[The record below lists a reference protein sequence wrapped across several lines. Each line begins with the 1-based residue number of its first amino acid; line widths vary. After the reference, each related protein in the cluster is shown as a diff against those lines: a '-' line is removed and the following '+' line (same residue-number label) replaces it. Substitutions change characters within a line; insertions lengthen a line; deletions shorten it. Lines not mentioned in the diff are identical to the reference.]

1 MRRSEASEPIKTPK
15 STVASVGEASGS
27 GGVARTANNLLEGWE
42 TTFGSG
48 SIDSLN
54 DRRNPIALDSP
65 FVQQTKDKIR
75 ELVSEIT
82 RFSQKPVSPSEFLQY
97 AFPRILTAMG
107 ADGIAMWAW
116 RGEKIWNLVQA
127 RGLATE
133 LTADSGATTRSHSS
147 HATSSH
153 LLEDL
158 DEIELQLAQ
167 AAESTSASRS
177 TSPSISSPSTS
188 SAILPSAGHERLLSE
203 ARNER
208 QPVLIPPRDATINS
222 QRAPNPTSQ
231 FVMLVPIAVP
241 MNDGELWLEIFQHP
255 SGGLASQRGYLRFA
269 AQMAEIIS
277 EFLKSFR
284 MRILEHDQEFLLT
297 AQVLLDRSLQSQPR
311 GRSMSAILGC
321 IRDNVGAD
329 HVFWLHRNSHKQA
342 WRVKGIAG
350 LEKIDRRVAGIDITE
365 QFANSLKEVA
375 SGVCEYQL
383 NGGVN
388 ENGLSRTALAEEQR
402 FCETFGLR
410 HGVWIDPNAVR
421 PDRPLRSQ
429 TLLEE
434 LLPDIGD
441 ATDRS
446 SKIESSHSS
455 KDALIIVWADDSP
468 QPANGIVQ
476 SSLLF
481 RLGRNIV
488 EPNAKHGN
496 RLTSF
501 AKASL
506 RSMVSQW
513 GIFLSCM
520 IALTGILAIPVPVM
534 VESSAVLVPVDIE
547 ELYAPMDGV
556 VERVLVH
563 PGQRV
568 EPGTPLVQLQ
578 STSLAAEREK
588 SRASIIQQEQRLAD
602 LDNRL
607 LRDRGLAPIERDSLE
622 TERDTIRIA
631 LQYEQKALDLIDQ
644 QWEQLTIRAKS
655 AAIVET
661 WQVEESLNGRP
672 VRMGQWL
679 FSLRSP
685 TTKWELEA
693 KIPERNLDEII
704 RSHNNSQ
711 STSFAR
717 LIASPKEKWT
727 IQSKPP
733 ASWRSL
739 QQQPGDALPMY
750 LVRFQLGDDF
760 PDSLAMAGA
769 TARISVSSG
778 KASLAWALSKDFV
791 ETFLMRVRMWLP

>member
-15 STVASVGEASGS
+15 STVASVGEASGG
-27 GGVARTANNLLEGWE
+27 GGVARSANKLLEGWE
-42 TTFGSG
+42 TNFGSG

-54 DRRNPIALDSP
+54 DRRNPVALDSP

-82 RFSQKPVSPSEFLQY
+82 RFSQKPVSPSEFIQY

-107 ADGIAMWAW
+107 ADGIAIWAW
-116 RGEKIWNLVQA
+116 RGERIWNLVQA

-133 LTADSGATTRSHSS
+133 LTADSGATASSRSM

-158 DEIELQLAQ
+158 DQIELQLVQ
-167 AAESTSASRS
+167 AAESASI
-177 TSPSISSPSTS
+177 T
-188 SAILPSAGHERLLSE
+188 SAILPSVGHERLLSE
-203 ARNER
+203 ARTER

-231 FVMLVPIAVP
+231 FVMLVPITVP
-241 MNDGELWLEIFQHP
+241 MSDGELWLEIFQHP

-269 AQMAEIIS
+269 AQMAEVIS
-277 EFLKSFR
+277 EFLKTFR

-297 AQVLLDRSLQSQPR
+297 AQMLLDRSLRSQSR
-311 GRSMSAILGC
+311 SSSMSTILGC

-329 HVFWLHRNSHKQA
+329 HVFWLHRRSHKQA
-342 WRVKGIAG
+342 WRVKGVAG
-350 LEKIDRRVAGIDITE
+350 LEKIDRRVAGVDITE
-365 QFANSLKEVA
+365 QFANRLKDVA
-375 SGVCEYQL
+375 NVVREYPLSGGE
-383 NGGVN
+383 N
-388 ENGLSRTALAEEQR
+388 ENGSSNPVLAEEQR

-410 HGVWIDPNAVR
+410 HGVWIDPNAGR

-434 LLPDIGD
+434 LLPDVGD
-441 ATDRS
+441 ATDHS
-446 SKIESSHSS
+446 SSAFQAESSHSS
-455 KDALIIVWADDSP
+455 NDALIIVWADDSP

-488 EPNAKHGN
+488 EPNAKSGN
-496 RLTSF
+496 RITSF
-501 AKASL
+501 AKACLKSI
-506 RSMVSQW
+506 VSQW
-513 GIFLSCM
+513 GIFLLCM
-520 IALTGILAIPVPVM
+520 FALTGILAIPVPVM

-556 VERVLVH
+556 VERVLVQH
-563 PGQRV
+563 GQRV

-622 TERDTIRIA
+622 TERETIRLA
-631 LQYEQKALDLIDQ
+631 LQYEKKALDLIDQ

-661 WQVEESLNGRP
+661 WQVDESLNGRP

-685 TTKWELEA
+685 TTRWELEA
-693 KIPERNLDEII
+693 KIPERNLDEIT
-704 RSHNNSQ
+704 RSHNNSH

-727 IQSKPP
+727 IQSKSPE
-733 ASWRSL
+733 SWRSL

-750 LVRFQLGDDF
+750 LVRFQVSDDF

>member
-15 STVASVGEASGS
+15 STVANAGDASSG
-27 GGVARTANNLLEGWE
+27 GGVARSASKLLEGWE

-54 DRRNPIALDSP
+54 DRRNPVALDSP

-82 RFSQKPVSPSEFLQY
+82 RFSQKPVSPSEFIQY

-107 ADGIAMWAW
+107 ADGIAIWAW
-116 RGEKIWNLVQA
+116 RGERIWNLVQA
-127 RGLATE
+127 RGLAME
-133 LTADSGATTRSHSS
+133 LTSDSGASVSS
-147 HATSSH
+147 EVSDVDGSH

-158 DEIELQLAQ
+158 DQIELQLAQ
-167 AAESTSASRS
+167 AAEPT
-177 TSPSISSPSTS
+177 PTS
-188 SAILPSAGHERLLSE
+188 SAILPSSSHERLLNE

-231 FVMLVPIAVP
+231 IVMLVPISVP

-269 AQMAEIIS
+269 AQMAELIS
-277 EFLKSFR
+277 EFLKTFR

-297 AQVLLDRSLQSQPR
+297 AQKLLDRSLQSQPR
-311 GRSMSAILGC
+311 GRSMSTILGC

-329 HVFWLHRNSHKQA
+329 HVFWLHRRSHRQA
-342 WRVKGIAG
+342 WRVKSIAG
-350 LEKIDRRVAGIDITE
+350 LDKIDRRVVGIDITE
-365 QFANSLKEVA
+365 DFANSLRDVTN
-375 SGVCEYQL
+375 GIREYQL
-383 NGGVN
+383 SGEEN
-388 ENGLSRTALAEEQR
+388 ENRSSSPALAEERR
-402 FCETFGLR
+402 FRETFSLR
-410 HGVWIDPNAVR
+410 HGVWFDPNAVR

-429 TLLEE
+429 TLIEE
-434 LLPDIGD
+434 LLPDVGD
-441 ATDRS
+441 ATYDSSAALKTEFSRS
-446 SKIESSHSS
+446 SN
-455 KDALIIVWADDSP
+455 DALIIVWADDSP

-481 RLGRNIV
+481 RLGHRIV
-488 EPNAKHGN
+488 EPKATSGN
-496 RLTSF
+496 RLTAF
-501 AKASL
+501 AQASL
-506 RSMVSQW
+506 KGVVSQW
-513 GIFLSCM
+513 GLFLLFLV
-520 IALTGILAIPVPVM
+520 ALTGILAIPVPVM
-534 VESSAVLVPVDIE
+534 VESSAVLVPLDIE

-556 VERVLVH
+556 VERVLVQH
-563 PGQRV
+563 GQRV
-568 EPGTPLVQLQ
+568 DAGTPLVQLQ
-578 STSLAAEREK
+578 STSLTAEREK
-588 SRASIIQQEQRLAD
+588 SRASIIQHEQRLAD

-622 TERDTIRIA
+622 TERETIRIA
-631 LQYEQKALDLIDQ
+631 LKYEQKALELIDQ

-661 WQVEESLNGRP
+661 WQVDESLNGRP

-693 KIPERNLDEII
+693 KIPERNLDEIT
-704 RSHNNSQ
+704 RSHNNPQ
-711 STSFAR
+711 SASFAR
-717 LIASPKEKWT
+717 LIASPKDKWS

-733 ASWRSL
+733 ESWRSL
-739 QQQPGDALPMY
+739 QQQSGDVVPMY
-750 LVRFQLGDDF
+750 LVRFQVSDDF
-760 PDSLAMAGA
+760 PDTLAMAGA

-791 ETFLMRVRMWLP
+791 ETFLMRVRMWFP